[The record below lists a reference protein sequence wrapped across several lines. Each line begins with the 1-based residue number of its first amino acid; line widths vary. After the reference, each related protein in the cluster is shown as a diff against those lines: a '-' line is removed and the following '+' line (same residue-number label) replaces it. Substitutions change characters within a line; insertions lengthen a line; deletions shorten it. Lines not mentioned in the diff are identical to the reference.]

1 MLYDFTITYLLNGVP
16 AEFDAAATSA
26 GRALEDL
33 VRYVTVELQQPAM
46 FIDQPRVTCQGP
58 STLQI

>member
-1 MLYDFTITYLLNGVP
+1 MLYDFVITYLLNGVP

-33 VRYVTVELQQPAM
+33 VHYVTTELQQPTAC
-46 FIDQPRVTCQGP
+46 IDQPRVTCQGP
-58 STLQI
+58 SAIQF